1 MNTLHW
7 VVWVHAHACKNRSWV
22 FILNSSSEFVGYEN
36 SPKKRCTS
44 SFTFPS
50 SSYHSRNESLIITL
64 LNLWGLWI
72 WVQSTNPLPCSCQN
86 ACHPDILI
94 SFKLLSISPSLRAGL
109 LFDENLYC
117 KHLVMQPPLG
127 QTVCGL
133 NPHLN
138 WLQYSLADLHQLSTW
153 PNVFLR
159 PKWKISWGF
168 AWDCQDLA
176 RGSLFGS
183 V

>member
-1 MNTLHW
+1 MLFRPRDNFLSLIWNYGSNLHLRKMNTLHW
-7 VVWVHAHACKNRSWV
+7 VVWVHAHSCKNRSWV

-86 ACHPDILI
+86 ACHPDILF

-117 KHLVMQPPLG
+117 KHLVMQPPLR
-127 QTVCGL
+127 QTVWVESSSKL
-133 NPHLN
+133 TSVQFSWSAPAEHLA
-138 WLQYSLADLHQLSTW
+138 QCFPQA
-153 PNVFLR
+153 
-159 PKWKISWGF
+159 
-168 AWDCQDLA
+168 
-176 RGSLFGS
+176 
-183 V
+183 